1 MRKNIKKLLR
11 EGLGIPEGIL
21 EESVR
26 LYGII
31 MEELNSENKDTLLDE
46 YEYSIDEEFN
56 IGKDKDFTIDGI
68 NFTIDITRHENVE
81 KPMIVAFGFGSSHQ
95 IELDNTARLVH
106 NITDS
111 INLLCNIVVSNDT
124 TFSEIIDLFEEHK
137 DKIISSLS
145 HELKHSYD
153 NYKKQKDSIYRSSM
167 YQAYSGTRTGLVP
180 IDRFIHNMYFI
191 HAIENLVR
199 PSEIGSLI
207 KTKGVKQKD
216 FLNFLTNNDT
226 YQRLVTLSNFSVD
239 NLKEELKNHIP
250 EIDMVLKSLSEPTN
264 VSEDEKVE
272 RMLEIVYLTLI
283 KIKSQSARQIMST
296 PIENMIGALHPSKR
310 EFFNKIVNKVNRFKS
325 YKDFF
330 DYEEKM
336 FKFVSRRMIKK
347 LSKLYAMTDTNES
360 ILEWDLYH
368 DVKKT
373 KFDGFVKE
381 SKYIKPKPVKK
392 PKTKN

>member
-26 LYGII
+26 LYNII
-31 MEELNSENKDTLLDE
+31 MEELNSEDKDTLLDE

-81 KPMIVAFGFGSSHQ
+81 KPMIVSFGFGSSHQ
-95 IELDNTARLVH
+95 IELDNDNTARLVH
-106 NITDS
+106 RITDN
-111 INLLCNIVVSNDT
+111 INLLCSIVVSNDT
-124 TFSEIIDLFEEHK
+124 TFSKIIDLFEEYK

-153 NYKKQKDSIYRSSM
+153 HYKKQKDSVYRTSM
-167 YQAYSGTRTGLVP
+167 YQAYSGARTGLKP
-180 IDRFIHNMYFI
+180 IDRFMHNMYFI

-216 FLNFLTNNDT
+216 FLEFLTNNDT
-226 YQRLVTLSNFSVD
+226 YQRLVSLSNFSVEE
-239 NLKEELKNHIP
+239 LKEELKNHIP
-250 EIDMVLKSLSEPTN
+250 EIDIILKNLNEPTN
-264 VSEDEKVE
+264 ISDDEKVE
-272 RMLEIVYLTLI
+272 KMLKIAYLTLLH
-283 KIKSQSARQIMST
+283 IKSRSVFNTMGT
-296 PIENMIGALHPSKR
+296 PIENIIGALHPNKMK
-310 EFFNKIVNKVNRFKS
+310 FFNKVVNKVNRFKS

-368 DVKKT
+368 D
-373 KFDGFVKE
+373 FVKE